1 MPRITPFHHPALGPL
16 LRLSDLFAAPVVLN
30 AIEATTIARALEAV
44 RLGKSAETE
53 IYLSPIA
60 SDHDFQALV
69 DEDGVTCGDVR
80 LDWRQ
85 VAELA
90 VLLGGKDGDDR

>member
-1 MPRITPFHHPALGPL
+1 MPRITPFRHPALGPL
-16 LRLSDLFAAPVVLN
+16 LRLTDLFAAPVVLN
-30 AIEATTIARALEAV
+30 AAEATTIARALDAV
-44 RLGKSAETE
+44 RQGQSPETE

-69 DEDGVTCGDVR
+69 GQDGITCGER
-80 LDWRQ
+80 HLPWPQ

-90 VLLGGKDGDDR
+90 ALLRGE